1 MFAAETLCSYCQSP
15 RGRLYGVQSGQPADR
30 KDEIDDLLRSIDEKI
45 GDNKTNEEVAGELG
59 NDQLPRNDAEIDE
72 AEENALKRSDADE
85 YTPEAFDKYLAAE
98 IVTDRGGEL
107 LRGSVKSRKRDSDG
121 KPIGSANPNSLLD
134 TREYFICFEDG
145 TEETYTTN
153 LIAECLYSL
162 IDDQGRRLQV
172 MKEIIDHDKGQNA
185 LSKEDS
191 YYSSKAGPKP
201 KRTMRGWRLLVE
213 WDDSSSSWISLADLK
228 DLYPVQVADYAVLN
242 NLRQEPAFRWWV
254 PFVLKKRE
262 RILKSPKIGPP
273 RISAYGLELPKSVVH
288 ALEIDKR
295 TGTDF
300 WKKAIEKEIRNVFPA
315 FKFIKGDDT
324 KVPPELRGLLILD
337 ATE

>member
-1 MFAAETLCSYCQSP
+1 MSAILSSCCCSSCRLAAETLCSYCQSP
-15 RGRLYGVQSGQPADR
+15 RGPLYGVQSGQRADR

-85 YTPEAFDKYLAAE
+85 YTPEAFDKYLTAE
-98 IVTDRGGEL
+98 IVTDRGREL
-107 LRGSVKSRKRDSDG
+107 LCGTVKSRKRDSDG

-145 TEETYTTN
+145 TEETYTAN

-162 IDDQGRRLQV
+162 IDGQGRQLQV
-172 MKEIIDHDKGQNA
+172 MNEIIDHDKGQNA

-213 WDDSSSSWISLADLK
+213 WNDGSSSWISLADLK
-228 DLYPVQVADYAVLN
+228 DSYPVVAQA
-242 NLRQEPAFRWWV
+242 
-254 PFVLKKRE
+254 
-262 RILKSPKIGPP
+262 S
-273 RISAYGLELPKSVVH
+273 
-288 ALEIDKR
+288 EIDK
-295 TGTDF
+295 TMGTDF
-300 WKKAIEKEIRNVFPA
+300 WKKAIEKEICNVFPA
-315 FKFIKGDDT
+315 FKFIEGDDT